1 MAFEDIKI
9 QIDML
14 LDETQDRPENWHT
27 VYLKVMQD
35 IGELRAFGMPVPD
48 DLVDLERALEEKF
61 SSELPQTTV

>member
-14 LDETQDRPENWHT
+14 LDETQDRPDDWHA
-27 VYLKVMQD
+27 VYQKVMQE
-35 IGELRAFGMPVPD
+35 ISEMRAFGMPVPE

-61 SSELPQTTV
+61 SSELPQAT